1 MAGEFTLDTSK
12 LETALLR
19 SEKETE
25 RGIGRGL
32 TAIKNDWVAD
42 SVDIAPIGPLK
53 YGGGN
58 LRKQI
63 SGQVD
68 DVSVIVKGNA
78 THGDDAFNYGYWV
91 HEVHGNKFLDDAF
104 DEDKAQETLEREVEK
119 ALRKAGF

>member
-12 LETALLR
+12 LKGALLR

-25 RGIGRGL
+25 RGIKRGL
-32 TAIKNDWVAD
+32 IAIKNDWVAD
-42 SVDIAPIGPLK
+42 AVDLAPMDT
-53 YGGGN
+53 GN

-68 DVSVIVKGNA
+68 DVSVMLRANA
-78 THGDDAFNYGYWV
+78 VHGGFNYGYYI
-91 HEVHGNKFLDDAF
+91 HEVRGNKFLDDAF
-104 DEDKAQETLEREVEK
+104 DEAKAQETLEREVEK

>member
-12 LETALLR
+12 LKGALLR

-25 RGIGRGL
+25 RGIRRGL

-42 SVDIAPIGPLK
+42 AVDLAPVAT
-53 YGGGN
+53 GN
-58 LRKQI
+58 LQSQI
-63 SGQVD
+63 NGQVD

-78 THGDDAFNYGYWV
+78 RHDEKGDVFNYGYYI
-91 HEVHGNKFLDDAF
+91 HEVRGNKFLDDAF
-104 DEDKAQETLEREVEK
+104 DEAKAQETLEREVEK